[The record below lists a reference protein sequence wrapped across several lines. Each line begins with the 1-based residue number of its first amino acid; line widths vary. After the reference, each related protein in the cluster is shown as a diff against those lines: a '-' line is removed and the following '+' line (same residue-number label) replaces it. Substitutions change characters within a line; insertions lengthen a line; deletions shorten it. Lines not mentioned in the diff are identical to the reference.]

1 MEKLKDSY
9 RMFVVPLQIL
19 EDENLTSQEKLIFV
33 VLRSFANP
41 HTNVVFP
48 SRKTI
53 AKLASVSVSSVK
65 RSINKLVEKG
75 YLIKEK
81 RYEYNHENKT
91 ARRTSNNLTFAMPV
105 TEGGH
110 SEPGGGHREPGGGV
124 TVNREGGSQ

>member
-91 ARRTSNNLTFAMPV
+91 AQLARLV
-105 TEGGH
+105 
-110 SEPGGGHREPGGGV
+110 
-124 TVNREGGSQ
+124 